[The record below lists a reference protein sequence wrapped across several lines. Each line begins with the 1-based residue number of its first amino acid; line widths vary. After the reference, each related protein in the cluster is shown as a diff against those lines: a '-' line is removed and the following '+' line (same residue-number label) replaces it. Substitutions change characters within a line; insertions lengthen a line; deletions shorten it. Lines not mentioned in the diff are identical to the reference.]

1 MNKKIGFLMVT
12 GMGLLLAGCGN
23 QANNKATNS
32 SSASSSSL
40 LVAKS
45 NVKVNSDNMSP

>member
-1 MNKKIGFLMVT
+1 MVT
-12 GMGLLLAGCGN
+12 GIGLLLAGCGN

-45 NVKVNSDNMSP
+45 NVKVNSRRL